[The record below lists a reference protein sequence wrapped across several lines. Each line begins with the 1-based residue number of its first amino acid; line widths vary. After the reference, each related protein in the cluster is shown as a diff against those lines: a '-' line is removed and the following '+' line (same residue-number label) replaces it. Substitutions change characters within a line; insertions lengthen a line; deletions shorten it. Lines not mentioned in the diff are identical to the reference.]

1 MDQVK
6 EKNCTFPNKYF
17 VFIPNNLYAA
27 FKKKK
32 KKERKKIRQIMIV
45 IQWELQA
52 GIMAWIFIAPL
63 VNLHG
68 VFFFWM

>member
-17 VFIPNNLYAA
+17 VFIPSNLYAA

-32 KKERKKIRQIMIV
+32 EKKERKSGKS
-45 IQWELQA
+45 
-52 GIMAWIFIAPL
+52 
-63 VNLHG
+63 
-68 VFFFWM
+68 

>member
-17 VFIPNNLYAA
+17 VFIPNNLYAV

-32 KKERKKIRQIMIV
+32 RKKRKKIRQIMIV

-52 GIMAWIFIAPL
+52 GIMA
-63 VNLHG
+63 
-68 VFFFWM
+68 

>member
-17 VFIPNNLYAA
+17 IFIPNNLYTA
-27 FKKKK
+27 FKKK
-32 KKERKKIRQIMIV
+32 RKKIRQIMIV

-52 GIMAWIFIAPL
+52 GIMA
-63 VNLHG
+63 
-68 VFFFWM
+68 

>member
-27 FKKKK
+27 FKKKEKKK
-32 KKERKKIRQIMIV
+32 KKEN
-45 IQWELQA
+45 QA
-52 GIMAWIFIAPL
+52 NHDCNSM
-63 VNLHG
+63 G
-68 VFFFWM
+68 VTSRNNGMNFYSSIS